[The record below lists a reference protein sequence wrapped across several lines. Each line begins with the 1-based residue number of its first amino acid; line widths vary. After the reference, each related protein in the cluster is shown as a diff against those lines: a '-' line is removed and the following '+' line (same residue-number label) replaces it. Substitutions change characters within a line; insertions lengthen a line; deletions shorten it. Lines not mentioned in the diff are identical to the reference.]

1 VSRIPVIGSVG
12 KNGNSKL
19 LTGNIVQSKAEIY
32 PDGMTAFQFELD
44 GKKMIG
50 IAAEEGRFN
59 MDRVLRVLRLLEL
72 YTLG

>member
-1 VSRIPVIGSVG
+1 MAKIPILSSIGDNG
-12 KNGNSKL
+12 KSKL
-19 LTGNIVQSKAEIY
+19 MTGDVLPAKAEIY
-32 PDGMTAFQFELD
+32 PDGMTAFQFVVD
-44 GKKMIG
+44 GKRMVG